1 MKKPRTEEEKS
12 AFLELR
18 KKRDSISSKM
28 KEMNPEELKT
38 YIAERLDQKESG
50 TTKNK
55 APNFPIESL

>member
-12 AFLELR
+12 AFIELR
-18 KKRDSISSKM
+18 KKRDKISSKM

-50 TTKNK
+50 TKKNK
-55 APNFPIESL
+55 APNLSN